1 MSAIGMEVHK
11 LKRRRYWLMA
21 AGAVGVEL
29 AFQMNMMLGRV
40 GKTDGANLL
49 VLSLNDLFL
58 MCVMVVPLVAA
69 LLASRLTMT
78 DTEERMGQL
87 LTALGQRE
95 GTRFA
100 AKLVV
105 GSFTVALGQVAIV
118 AFTSLIGP
126 GMGLRVTAAYQDTFW
141 PSLIIILAASVAV
154 MAVQLVLAICFEKQ
168 AIGLCVGALGG
179 FVCSGLSFVHLEAF
193 GWLLPWGI
201 AAAATPVSTAD
212 SYKAGTFVGTA
223 HPWINVLLAIVA
235 TVVWS
240 LLARLIIAYKENHR

>member
-126 GMGLRVTAAYQDTFW
+126 GMGLRVTAAYQDMFW

-193 GWLLPWGI
+193 GWLLPWGF

>member
-1 MSAIGMEVHK
+1 
-11 LKRRRYWLMA
+11 
-21 AGAVGVEL
+21 
-29 AFQMNMMLGRV
+29 
-40 GKTDGANLL
+40 
-49 VLSLNDLFL
+49 
-58 MCVMVVPLVAA
+58 
-69 LLASRLTMT
+69 
-78 DTEERMGQL
+78 MGQL

-141 PSLIIILAASVAV
+141 PSLIILLAASVAV

-193 GWLLPWGI
+193 GWLLPWGF